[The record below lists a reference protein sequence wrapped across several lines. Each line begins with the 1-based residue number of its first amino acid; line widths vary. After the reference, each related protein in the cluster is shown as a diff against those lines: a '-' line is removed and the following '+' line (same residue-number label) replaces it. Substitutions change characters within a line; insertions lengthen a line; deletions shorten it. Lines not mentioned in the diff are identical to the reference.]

1 MASSV
6 AAAPP
11 ATVQDT
17 APHPNHPS
25 SAPASASSSTD
36 HPPNS
41 STQPTPTPTPPQQQQ
56 HQQQQQHWQQHSRPA
71 TSHQHHRSQVSAMPP
86 MGPPLSIPMPLGSS
100 TSFINYPYYPLYSP
114 TVLPP
119 PPGSS
124 VPGQSTTSPHQGVI
138 PTSAPTGSSAGALG
152 AQSQQSGPPPQFLP
166 YGSFPQSPTAYYPGM
181 PSYAQMIPQTIPQSP
196 RTGNVAPGAP
206 AGLQQRGVQQMHGRF
221 GRRPSAVADS
231 FIPATLVEQQ
241 QQQQQQQFG
250 RPPGQQPPPQQAL
263 YPFPPPLLPSLGNPF
278 LAQFMQQPQPHQHH
292 SQHNH
297 PHHYHHRQHF
307 SQPSTSLTTST
318 SSAVLPRGP
327 PRKPKQS
334 GHALWVGNLP
344 LVTTVLD
351 LRDMFASPAI
361 ESVFLISKSNCA
373 FVNYSSDVAVRDAL
387 DKFKRSGGLL
397 KGTKLVARMQR
408 GSIAD
413 RTAPTHEDDATE
425 PASLAGELGES
436 TAISPQPR
444 AHRPD
449 AFFVVKSLTVEDLE
463 LSVQTGVW
471 ATQAHNERVLND
483 AYNSGDNVYLIFS
496 ANKSGEYFGYA
507 RMAGPI
513 VPEEASEESS
523 KHEYA
528 GTEEKAEQPPEV
540 EEDEDEPLISGTAS
554 DASSATTTAAS
565 SVAAQIVQQQHQST
579 DLPKTTYTPATAT
592 SPAGRII
599 DDSSRGTIFWEV
611 ISEPS
616 TSDTAPPSAASSSTA
631 PVSPISDTSVLKSWG
646 TPFKVTWISTT
657 RVPFFKTKGL
667 KNAWNANRDIKI
679 ARDGTELEPS
689 VGRKL
694 LQLFGGFSPS
704 ITTTPVP
711 ADTQKEP
718 PRGPIVVESNITAVS
733 EESGDT

>member
-1 MASSV
+1 
-6 AAAPP
+6 
-11 ATVQDT
+11 
-17 APHPNHPS
+17 
-25 SAPASASSSTD
+25 
-36 HPPNS
+36 
-41 STQPTPTPTPPQQQQ
+41 
-56 HQQQQQHWQQHSRPA
+56 
-71 TSHQHHRSQVSAMPP
+71 
-86 MGPPLSIPMPLGSS
+86 
-100 TSFINYPYYPLYSP
+100 
-114 TVLPP
+114 
-119 PPGSS
+119 
-124 VPGQSTTSPHQGVI
+124 
-138 PTSAPTGSSAGALG
+138 
-152 AQSQQSGPPPQFLP
+152 
-166 YGSFPQSPTAYYPGM
+166 
-181 PSYAQMIPQTIPQSP
+181 
-196 RTGNVAPGAP
+196 
-206 AGLQQRGVQQMHGRF
+206 
-221 GRRPSAVADS
+221 
-231 FIPATLVEQQ
+231 
-241 QQQQQQQFG
+241 
-250 RPPGQQPPPQQAL
+250 
-263 YPFPPPLLPSLGNPF
+263 
-278 LAQFMQQPQPHQHH
+278 MQQPQAHH
-292 SQHNH
+292 HHTPHNH

-425 PASLAGELGES
+425 PASLAGEPGGS
-436 TAISPQPR
+436 TAIAPQPR

-483 AYNSGDNVYLIFS
+483 AYDSGDNVYLIFS

-513 VPEEASEESS
+513 VPEEASEE
-523 KHEYA
+523 
-528 GTEEKAEQPPEV
+528 T
-540 EEDEDEPLISGTAS
+540 L
-554 DASSATTTAAS
+554 
-565 SVAAQIVQQQHQST
+565 IVQHQHQST

-616 TSDTAPPSAASSSTA
+616 TSDTALPSAASSSTA
-631 PVSPISDTSVLKSWG
+631 PTSPISDASVLKSWG

-667 KNAWNANRDIKI
+667 KNAWNANRDVKI

-704 ITTTPVP
+704 VTTTPVP
-711 ADTQKEP
+711 ADTQKEL